1 MAQTNINIRMD
12 EDLKKQFE
20 AFCTEVGLNMTTAF
34 NVFARATVRQ
44 QRIPFE
50 IAAETDPFYSESNQ
64 KRIKKSIAEL
74 ERSKFVVKTM
84 GELEAMECECE

>member
-1 MAQTNINIRMD
+1 MTQTNVNIRMD

-20 AFCTEVGLNMTTAF
+20 AFCSEVGLNMTIAF

-50 IAAETDPFYSESNQ
+50 IAAETDPFYSEANQ
-64 KRIKKSIAEL
+64 KRLRKSLADL
-74 ERSKFVVKTM
+74 EQGKYIVKTM
-84 GELEAMECECE
+84 DELEAMERE

>member
-1 MAQTNINIRMD
+1 MAQTNVNIRMD

-20 AFCTEVGLNMTTAF
+20 AFCSEVGLNMTTAF

-50 IAAETDPFYSESNQ
+50 IALETDPFYSETNQ
-64 KRIKKSIAEL
+64 KRLRKSLTNL
-74 ERSKFVVKTM
+74 EQGKFIVKTM
-84 GELEAMECECE
+84 DELEAMERE